1 MKLVGLTVLTES
13 RRKHADVCNP
23 LEAWIAEVQ
32 EAQWQTSEDIKKRF
46 VHASFLA
53 KNRVIFNLKG
63 KKYRLDV
70 KVSYKNQVVVVK
82 RIGTHAEYSKWKF

>member
-1 MKLVGLTVLTES
+1 MKLVRLTVLTEFS
-13 RRKHADVCNP
+13 RKHADVCNP
-23 LEAWIAEVQ
+23 LKAWITEVR
-32 EAQWQTSEDIKKRF
+32 EAQWQTSEDIRKRF

-53 KNRVIFNLKG
+53 ENCVIFNLKG

-70 KVSYKNQVVVVK
+70 KISYKNQTVLVM